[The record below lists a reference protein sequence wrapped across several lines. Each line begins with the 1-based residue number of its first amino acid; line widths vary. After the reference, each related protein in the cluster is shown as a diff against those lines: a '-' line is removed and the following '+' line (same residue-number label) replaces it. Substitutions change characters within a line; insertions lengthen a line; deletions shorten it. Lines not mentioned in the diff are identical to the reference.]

1 MSDITDIERAVSE
14 RLEAVGE
21 ELEALEGERDRLRRA
36 LRALRDE
43 PAPQVSCPGE
53 CGVARAALAARS
65 AQALSWP

>member
-43 PAPQVSCPGE
+43 PAPQVSCPG
-53 CGVARAALAARS
+53 S
-65 AQALSWP
+65 AVSHAPPWQPDRLRR